1 MKHAVSLPR
10 TAPPAV
16 DNSEEISRIAAEH
29 LDLEKVH
36 QERHGNCGGHVHV
49 CVCVFLHPQ
58 CFGFLV
64 NY

>member
-36 QERHGNCGGHVHV
+36 QERHGKLWWPCPCV
-49 CVCVFLHPQ
+49 CVCFCIPNAL
-58 CFGFLV
+58 GFW
-64 NY
+64 